1 MSYSIE
7 YKKKA
12 KKFLDEHPKEKT
24 KFDEAF
30 KDIANKDYKSY
41 ENKKMVA
48 SSEIYRLRLGKYRAL
63 FTVINDKLVILVL
76 DIDSRGQIYK

>member
-1 MSYSIE
+1 MIYSIE

-12 KKFLDEHPKEKT
+12 KKFLDEHPKEKLHFN
-24 KFDEAF
+24 KAF
-30 KDIANKDYKSY
+30 TDIANKDYKSY
-41 ENKKMVA
+41 DIKKMVA
-48 SSEIYRLRLGKYRAL
+48 TSEIYMLRLGKYRAL

>member
-41 ENKKMVA
+41 DIKKW
-48 SSEIYRLRLGKYRAL
+48 
-63 FTVINDKLVILVL
+63 
-76 DIDSRGQIYK
+76 

>member
-41 ENKKMVA
+41 DIKKMVLVQKCFLCN
-48 SSEIYRLRLGKYRAL
+48 LRL
-63 FTVINDKLVILVL
+63 D
-76 DIDSRGQIYK
+76 

>member
-30 KDIANKDYKSY
+30 KGSRQ
-41 ENKKMVA
+41 ENA
-48 SSEIYRLRLGKYRAL
+48 DLQR
-63 FTVINDKLVILVL
+63 
-76 DIDSRGQIYK
+76 